1 MSVRSWPRA
10 RLRVLHGCASLR
22 LSVVKLLL
30 ALAVDLCLCKSVLI
44 LCLRMR
50 MCIALVVIC
59 VRRCLRKRERLYAMD
74 ATGLVLA

>member
-30 ALAVDLCLCKSVLI
+30 ALAVNLCLCKSVLI
-44 LCLRMR
+44 LCLRM
-50 MCIALVVIC
+50 CIALVVIC
-59 VRRCLRKRERLYAMD
+59 VRRFLRKRERLHAMD